1 MCLKAHLFFYKKY
14 VIILLVGDNMRELI
28 SEIIE
33 CLLKVPHMNKDI
45 LIAMIN
51 PLRSEKQLA
60 AFLQY
65 LTENENNLYLMRI
78 DRLLKVRASIASND

>member
-65 LTENENNLYLMRI
+65 LTENENNSDLMRI

>member
-1 MCLKAHLFFYKKY
+1 
-14 VIILLVGDNMRELI
+14 MRELI

-51 PLRSEKQLA
+51 PLRSEKQLET
-60 AFLQY
+60 FLQY
-65 LTENENNLYLMRI
+65 LKENESNSDLMRI
-78 DRLLKVRASIASND
+78 DKLLKVRATIASGN